1 MTSSNTPKSGIS
13 RRGLLRGATAMG
25 AAALILPAGMRAAHA
40 APKKGGTL
48 RVGMGHGSTSDSLDP
63 GSWDNAYSQVFANA
77 RHNYLTEIAADG
89 QLVPELATEW
99 SASADAK
106 VWTFK
111 IREGVTFHSGKT
123 LDANDVVASIN
134 HHRGEDSESAAKPIV
149 ASIVDLQAA
158 DATTVVFT
166 LEAGN
171 ADFPFIIS
179 DYHLPIMPGMDGK
192 IDPASLDG
200 CGGYVVKSYE
210 PGVEATLTRNP
221 NYWKSNRAHFD
232 AIELLPIVDA
242 AARQNALLSGQ
253 VDLIDR
259 VDLNTVHLLERA
271 PSIKTLSVSGTQ
283 HYVMPMDSRA
293 APFSDNNVRL
303 ALKHAINREEMV
315 EKILNGYG
323 SVGNDHPIG
332 QSNRFHASEL
342 EQRAYDPEKAKFY
355 LKQAGLDSLD
365 VELSTSEAAFGGATD
380 AAVLFS
386 ETAKASGINLTV
398 KREPADGYWSNVWMQ
413 KPFVTSYWGG
423 RPTEDWMFT
432 TAYASGASWNDSY
445 WEHERFNK
453 LLTEARSELDEAKRR
468 EMYVEMQTIVR
479 DEGSVIVP
487 MYANY
492 VMAHS
497 DAIATPEQVGSN
509 WTMDGFRAIER
520 WWFA

>member
-1 MTSSNTPKSGIS
+1 MTTKTNNGIS

-25 AAALILPAGMRAAHA
+25 AAALILPAGMRAASA
-40 APKKGGTL
+40 APKKGGVL

-63 GSWDNAYSQVFANA
+63 GTWDNAYSQLFAYS
-77 RHNYLTEIAADG
+77 RHNYLTEIDADG
-89 QLVPELATEW
+89 QLAPELATEW
-99 SASADAK
+99 SSPDAQ

-111 IREGVTFHSGKT
+111 IRDGVTFHSGKT
-123 LDANDVVASIN
+123 LDAGDVIASLN

-149 ASIVDLQAA
+149 SQITDMAA
-158 DATTVVFT
+158 DGMAVVIT
-166 LEAGN
+166 LEAPN

-179 DYHLPIMPGMDGK
+179 DYHLPILPAKDGM
-192 IDPASLDG
+192 IDPMTLDG
-200 CGGYVVKSYE
+200 CGGYIVESYE
-210 PGVEATLTRNP
+210 PGVEATLKKNP
-221 NYWKSNRAHFD
+221 NYWKSDRAHFD
-232 AIELLPIVDA
+232 GLEILPIVDA

-253 VDLIDR
+253 VDVIDR
-259 VDLNTVHLLERA
+259 VDLSTVHLLERA
-271 PSIKTLSVSGTQ
+271 PNVNILSVSGTQ

-293 APFSDNNVRL
+293 APFSDNNVRM
-303 ALKHAINREEMV
+303 ALKHAINREELV
-315 EKILNGYG
+315 AKILNGYG

-332 QSNRFHASEL
+332 VSNRFHAGDL
-342 EQRAYDPEKAKFY
+342 EQRTYDPDKAKFY
-355 LKQAGLDSLD
+355 LKEAGLDSLE

-380 AAVLFS
+380 SAVLFS
-386 ETAKASGINLTV
+386 ESAAAAGITINV

-413 KPFVTSYWGG
+413 KPFCTSYWGG

-453 LLTEARSELDEAKRR
+453 LLVEARSELEDSKRR
-468 EMYVEMQTIVR
+468 EMYGEMQGILR

-497 DAIATPEQVGSN
+497 TAVATPEKVASN
-509 WTMDGFRAIER
+509 WSMDGFKAVER